1 LYPNRS
7 KDVPLILI
15 ILNIE
20 LVIDATNKGEVAI
33 AVLHDKKLTE
43 LHREKGNSSYSV
55 GDLYL
60 GKVHKVVPG
69 LNAAFV
75 NVGYEKDAFLHY
87 LDLGPQFNSLAK
99 FTKLALGK
107 KLNNAYLEGFTLEKD
122 IEKDG
127 KMAAVLSANQNI
139 LVQIAKEPI
148 SAKGPRLSSE
158 ITLAGRYIVLVPFS
172 NKVSVSQKIKE
183 DDEKKRLKELI
194 QSIRP
199 KNFGVIIRTVAEGKK
214 VSEIEG
220 DMKDLLSKWELTFA
234 ELKNSVP
241 PKKLLGEIDRTSAIL
256 RDLLN
261 ANFHNIHVND
271 AKIAEEVKTYIKN
284 IAPGRESIVK
294 FYNGKVD
301 IFEQFGIQKQ
311 IKAMFGKQVAL
322 PSGGYLIIEHTEAMH
337 VVDVNSGNRKG
348 PNQEQNALQT
358 NMEAAEELGRI
369 LRLRDMGGIVCVD
382 FIDMGDKENNKKLF
396 EHLKEIMKSDRAK
409 HNVLPPSKFGVVE
422 ITRQRVRPET
432 NINTSE
438 KCPTCDGSGEIQ
450 ASILIIDEIQN
461 HLRYVSEDLKLKKI
475 LLHTHPFIAAY
486 LTQGIFS
493 QRYKWG
499 KKYGMKIKVAA
510 ENSYHMMEYS
520 INKANGELVEL

>member
-1 LYPNRS
+1 MQGFIHPYM
-7 KDVPLILI
+7 
-15 ILNIE
+15 NIE
-20 LVIDATNKGEVAI
+20 LVIDAQDGEVAI
-33 AVLHDKKLTE
+33 ALLHDKKLIE
-43 LHREKGNSSYSV
+43 LHREKGNSNYAV

-60 GKVHKVVPG
+60 GKVRKIVPG
-69 LNAAFV
+69 LNASFV

-87 LDLGPQFNSLAK
+87 LDLGPQFASFAK
-99 FTKLALGK
+99 FTKGVLTK
-107 KLNNAYLEGFTLEKD
+107 KQNSAYLEGFPMERD
-122 IEKDG
+122 IDKDG
-127 KMAAVLSANQNI
+127 KIANVLSANQNI

-183 DDEKKRLKELI
+183 DEEKKRLKELI

-220 DMKDLLSKWELTFA
+220 DLNDLLKKWEKTFA

-241 PKKLLGEIDRTSAIL
+241 PKRILGEMDKTSVIL
-256 RDLLN
+256 RDMLN
-261 ANFHNIHVND
+261 ANFNNIHIND
-271 AKIAEEVKTYIKN
+271 AKLAEETKTYIKN
-284 IAPGRESIVK
+284 IAPGKEGIVK
-294 FYNGKVD
+294 HYSGKLN

-311 IKAMFGKQVAL
+311 IKAMFGRQVAM

-337 VVDVNSGNRKG
+337 VIDVNSGNRKG
-348 PNQEQNALQT
+348 ANQEQNALQT
-358 NMEAAEELGRI
+358 NMEAAEEIARI

-382 FIDMGDKENNKKLF
+382 FIDMGERENNKKLYD
-396 EHLKEIMKSDRAK
+396 HLKEVMKSDRAK

-438 KCPTCDGSGEIQ
+438 KCPACSGTGEIQ
-450 ASILIIDEIQN
+450 ASILLVDEIQN
-461 HLRYVSEDLKLKKI
+461 HLRYVKEDLKLKKV
-475 LLHTHPFIAAY
+475 LLHVHPFMAAY
-486 LTQGIFS
+486 LTKGIFS
-493 QRYKWG
+493 LRYKWG
-499 KKYGMKIKVAA
+499 KKFGLKIKVSE

-520 INKANGELVEL
+520 LNKENGEQIEL

>member
-1 LYPNRS
+1 M
-7 KDVPLILI
+7 
-15 ILNIE
+15 NIE
-20 LVIDATNKGEVAI
+20 LVIDANQGEVAV
-33 AVLHDKKLTE
+33 ALLHEKKLIE
-43 LHREKGNSSYSV
+43 LHREKGNNSFAV

-60 GKVHKVVPG
+60 GKVRKIVPG

-87 LDLGPQFNSLAK
+87 LDLGPQFASLAK
-99 FTKLALGK
+99 FTKMTMTKKQNSSKLEQLG
-107 KLNNAYLEGFTLEKD
+107 LERD
-122 IEKDG
+122 IDKNG
-127 KMAAVLSANQNI
+127 KIANVLSANQNI

-158 ITLAGRYIVLVPFS
+158 VTLAGRYIVLVPFS

-199 KNFGVIIRTVAEGKK
+199 KNFGVIIRTVAEGRK

-220 DMKDLLSKWELTFA
+220 DMNDLLKKWETCYA
-234 ELKNSVP
+234 ELKNSMP
-241 PKKLLGEIDRTSAIL
+241 PKKVLGEIDRTSVLL
-256 RDLLN
+256 RDMLN
-261 ANFHNIHVND
+261 ANFNHIHVSD
-271 AKIAEEVKTYIKN
+271 AKLAEEIKTFIRN
-284 IAPGRESIVK
+284 ISPGKESIVK
-294 FYNGKVD
+294 HYSGKLN

-311 IKAMFGKQVAL
+311 IKAMFGRQVTL

-337 VVDVNSGNRKG
+337 VIDVNSGNRKG
-348 PNQEQNALQT
+348 PNQEQNAYQT
-358 NMEAAEELGRI
+358 NFEAAEEIARI

-396 EHLKEIMKSDRAK
+396 EHLKEMMKLDRAK

-438 KCPTCDGSGEIQ
+438 KCPACNGTGEIQ
-450 ASILIIDEIQN
+450 ASILLMDEIEN
-461 HLRYVSEDLKLKKI
+461 HLRYVKEDLKLKKI
-475 LLHTHPFIAAY
+475 ILHTHPFIAAY
-486 LTQGIFS
+486 LTKGIFS
-493 QRYKWG
+493 SPRHKMG
-499 KKYGMKIKVAA
+499 KKFGLKIKVNA

-520 INKANGELVEL
+520 INKENGEQVEI